1 MTIKSNTYDHLS
13 SRNKR
18 INILLENFHF
28 YHQPT
33 SDKEE
38 DPKYINRHNPEHQLR
53 NWLEREESH
62 HGVYLI
68 TGYRGMGKSSLVGKV
83 LHDLKKDSTNNKK
96 KQKDKTCYHVLQVN
110 LGQDNINEKEI
121 LRIISKMLYDVYD
134 KIPSKA
140 KFFNRIAKW
149 GLFFLTTLI
158 LIEVICEFK
167 GSDFLI
173 NIWNNMGIIELNHF
187 LEKATQNKDRDW
199 TKILNWSYTILAW
212 MIFYGLETVFAK
224 AKMPAGL
231 SRLKALCIRL
241 NASVSYEIKFEWLQ
255 KLGISRKQSL
265 NYESATVQEIEYELI
280 QIFAILGE
288 KRKSQKFVIILDELD
303 KAEPSVHEGEHVNDI
318 PDYGKVAAKPDHYV
332 TTRERRQQVLRII
345 GNMKFFLTTAQA
357 YFIFIAGRELYEA
370 FQADVSDRDFAISS
384 IFSNVLNVDSF
395 LISTRNTNNT
405 AMMAEQFVCKQLLP
419 KQINE
424 IIRDSNNRRLYDE
437 KNLYSLKNY
446 YNYRTQKGIRPMEV
460 WRDVLFLYH
469 FTHYLSYI
477 SNGSPKKMSMFFEK
491 NVRDYDYLK
500 ANDKLEDV
508 SSNGQ
513 NNFFLSFGYYTQ
525 QKINFIHY
533 LTYPVM
539 QSIINM
545 SNIFGDKLL
554 VSASFLISHIYKF
567 HNHGF
572 SWRNLEQ
579 TPELLEINKTP
590 EIREFISSVIDY
602 LNHTHLTTIPCGLYH
617 YKFPMRITEEISYF
631 SKVSSEISSL
641 FNFSLDQLKTIKEHY
656 KNLLVYYE
664 KQEKDV
670 TWYNRESVH
679 HALGDIYMMEEDYSR
694 AIWEYET
701 CVNMVQSE
709 KTTTLPSLNDVL
721 FMTRTMLKLGLA
733 HEKKRTDNSA
743 FVVYETLINY
753 LKKKKQE
760 LQDMILF
767 EDVRIMYLALLAKL
781 YVLEKLDTDGI
792 QEYHIEKAVND
803 FVKLM
808 KPKARC
814 LFFDNKYS
822 KEKSE
827 IVCSDFYRKLGDI
840 LYYKNPKELKYSVKP
855 TCEITSAYDAYKE
868 SLKSLIKGNEIKTS
882 SENDLASYMFKYS
895 YQVTNIHDFEN
906 VEKKGNRD
914 NYLYNIALTCE
925 SLGRICFSMDESDT
939 KEKSETKGVINP
951 YRKAFFEDFLACLN
965 IIMVEKPSDILKK
978 MNATNEM
985 ERSFLYYWAASR
997 FYNASCERGLSSRCY
1012 KEIVFVLS
1020 SYMNIFKESEAIYQN
1035 DIFTQF
1041 LDKIVHLLLINK
1053 YHQYEH
1059 IHLSEINTLKWI
1071 QGRELYEYVELCDLS
1086 IAPDIEEIV
1095 YAYYTIKLELA
1106 IAYGEQKRKNPSDD
1120 GIANREKKERESVI
1134 GFYKSRLMAGQIICS
1149 TLTSSVLN
1157 LRLKARINEFLL
1169 SKLLL
1174 CSTENLGNV
1183 RLEDL
1188 ILYQDRENIFDNEWI
1203 AKLFD
1208 TKEKKGQ
1215 FDQNFDVLE
1224 FLISDGHFC
1233 LSRILEKIIPLR
1245 NTTLFNNSF
1254 KGDIYYHLIRF
1265 THLYK
1270 QLYCYYS
1277 YGHNTEKDEKMDV
1290 YLSNSKIEGWKLFEG
1305 RQVATIWEKDEYEG
1319 IILHSI
1325 KHPSDIYQRR
1335 MNFLKRM
1342 TYASKQ
1348 SNPSKTVK
1356 VYLAENAIHYYTK
1369 AWQIHHQGKS
1379 YQLLIRNL
1387 HFLEDDLNND
1397 TCQFYMATERFSLKK
1412 KRIQERIR
1420 ELKQM
1425 YKDSYYY
1432 DVNSYFVEQEDLS
1445 DIEKDK

>member
-1 MTIKSNTYDHLS
+1 MTVKSNTYDHLS

-83 LHDLKKDSTNNKK
+83 LHDLKKDNTDDKK
-96 KQKDKTCYHVLQVN
+96 KQKNKTCYHVLQVN

-140 KFFNRIAKW
+140 KIFNQIAKW
-149 GLFFLTTLI
+149 MRFFLTI
-158 LIEVICEFK
+158 LIMIGIVFELQ
-167 GSDFLI
+167 GSDFFI
-173 NIWNNMGIIELNHF
+173 NIWYDMGLTNWNRF
-187 LEKATQNKDRDW
+187 LETLTQKSGWDW
-199 TKILNWSYTILAW
+199 AKILNWSY
-212 MIFYGLETVFAK
+212 MIIVWVMVYWLEKKSAK

-231 SRLKALCIRL
+231 SRLKTLCTRL
-241 NASVSYEIKFEWLQ
+241 NASVSYETTFEWLQ
-255 KLGISRKQSL
+255 KLGLSRKQNQ

-280 QIFAILGE
+280 QVLAVLGE
-288 KRKSQKFVIILDELD
+288 KRENQKFVIILDELD
-303 KAEPSVHEGEHVNDI
+303 KAEPSVHEGEHTNDI
-318 PDYGKVAAKPDHYV
+318 PDYGKVATKPDHYV
-332 TTRERRQQVLRII
+332 TSRERRQQVLRII

-395 LISTRNTNNT
+395 LISTRKTNNT
-405 AMMAEQFVCKQLLP
+405 ALMAEQFVCKQLLP
-419 KQINE
+419 KDIKE
-424 IIRDSNNRRLYDE
+424 IVHYSNDKRLYDE

-446 YNYRTQKGIRPMEV
+446 YNYRTQKGRGAKVV

-491 NVRDYDYLK
+491 NIRSYDYLK
-500 ANDKLEDV
+500 TNDKLEDL
-508 SSNGQ
+508 SSDGHNG
-513 NNFFLSFGYYTQ
+513 FFLSFGYYTQ
-525 QKINFIHY
+525 QKISFIHY

-539 QSIINM
+539 QTIINM
-545 SNIFGDKLL
+545 SNMYGDKLL

-590 EIREFISSVIDY
+590 EIREFISSIIDY

-656 KNLLVYYE
+656 KNLLAYYE
-664 KQEKDV
+664 KQEKDIN
-670 TWYNRESVH
+670 WYNQESVH

-709 KTTTLPSLNDVL
+709 KTTTFHALNDVL

-753 LKKKKQE
+753 LKEKKCD
-760 LQDMILF
+760 LQDLILF

-792 QEYHIEKAVND
+792 QGYHIQKAVEG
-803 FVKLM
+803 FEELM
-808 KPKARC
+808 KPKVS
-814 LFFDNKYS
+814 FMFSDNKCN

-840 LYYKNPKELKYSVKP
+840 LYYKNPKELKYPDKLTP
-855 TCEITSAYDAYKE
+855 RIRSAYDAYKE
-868 SLKSLIKGNEIKTS
+868 SLKSLIEGKGEEVEAL
-882 SENDLASYMFKYS
+882 SENGLASNMFNYS
-895 YQVTNIHDFEN
+895 YQVTDIHNFKE
-906 VEKKGNRD
+906 VEKRGNRD
-914 NYLYNIALTCE
+914 NYLYNLALTCE
-925 SLGRICFSMDESDT
+925 SLGHISFSKYKSDTEDESEAKVPGD
-939 KEKSETKGVINP
+939 I
-951 YRKAFFEDFLACLN
+951 YRKDFFESFLACLEVN
-965 IIMVEKPSDILKK
+965 KTRETIGK
-978 MNATNEM
+978 MKATNEM
-985 ERSFLYYWAASR
+985 ERSLLYYWAASR

-1012 KEIVFVLS
+1012 NEIVFVLS
-1020 SYMNIFKESEAIYQN
+1020 SYIETFTREKLVCQD

-1059 IHLSEINTLKWI
+1059 IHLSEINTLKWM
-1071 QGRELYEYVELCDLS
+1071 QGRELYEYIELCDLS

-1106 IAYGEQKRKNPSDD
+1106 TAYGEQKRKHPLDKD
-1120 GIANREKKERESVI
+1120 IAKREKKERESLL
-1134 GFYKSRLMAGQIICS
+1134 GFYKSRLMTGQIICS
-1149 TLTSSVLN
+1149 TLTSSILN

-1169 SKLLL
+1169 SRLLQCL
-1174 CSTENLGNV
+1174 TDDLEDI

-1188 ILYQDRENIFDNEWI
+1188 ILYQDNEDILKQDGWI
-1203 AKLFD
+1203 ASLFD
-1208 TKEKKGQ
+1208 TEEEKGQ
-1215 FDQNFDVLE
+1215 FDRNFDVLE

-1270 QLYCYYS
+1270 LLYCYYS

-1305 RQVATIWEKDEYEG
+1305 RQVVTIREEDEYEG
-1319 IILHSI
+1319 IILRSI

-1335 MNFLKRM
+1335 MNFFKRM

-1348 SNPSKTVK
+1348 SNPSKTIK

-1369 AWQIHHQGKS
+1369 AWQVHHQGKS

-1387 HFLEDDLNND
+1387 HFLEDDLNNN
-1397 TCQFYMATERFSLKK
+1397 TCQFYMATERFSLNME
-1412 KRIQERIR
+1412 RIQDRIR
-1420 ELKQM
+1420 ELKQT